1 MRSLLRVSSGG
12 GNVNAAEKFV
22 ILSVEEL
29 DAMLEKAA
37 IRAIS
42 ARAAADVL
50 LSHEEAARQLGITPN
65 ALHKR
70 VHRGLIVP
78 DQRGGRDGI
87 KGNGFAQS
95 TIDAYKRKHAKG

>member
-1 MRSLLRVSSGG
+1 MGAVVQVLVYTPDEL
-12 GNVNAAEKFV
+12 
-22 ILSVEEL
+22 EEL
-29 DAMLEKAA
+29 LDRVALRALAARKAE
-37 IRAIS
+37 
-42 ARAAADVL
+42 DVL

-87 KGNGFAQS
+87 KANGFAQS
-95 TIDAYKRKHAKG
+95 TVDAYKRKHSR

>member
-1 MRSLLRVSSGG
+1 MGA
-12 GNVNAAEKFV
+12 AAEKFV
-22 ILSVEEL
+22 ILSLDEL
-29 DAMLEKAA
+29 KEFGRGCALEAIAMRKAE
-37 IRAIS
+37 
-42 ARAAADVL
+42 DVL

-87 KGNGFAQS
+87 KANGFAQS
-95 TIDAYKRKHAKG
+95 TVDAYKRKHSR

>member
-1 MRSLLRVSSGG
+1 MSS
-12 GNVNAAEKFV
+12 AAEKFV
-22 ILSVEEL
+22 VLTVDEL
-29 DAMLEKAA
+29 DALLERAA
-37 IRAIS
+37 MRAIS

-70 VHRGLIVP
+70 VYRGLIAP

-87 KGNGFAQS
+87 KANGFAQS
-95 TIDAYKRKHAKG
+95 TVDAYKRKHST